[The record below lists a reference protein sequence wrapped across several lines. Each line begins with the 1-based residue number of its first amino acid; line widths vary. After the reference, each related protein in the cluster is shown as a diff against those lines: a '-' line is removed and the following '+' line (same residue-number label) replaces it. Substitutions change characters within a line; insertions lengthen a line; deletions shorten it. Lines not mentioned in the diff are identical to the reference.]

1 MYSTQD
7 NELPKFIFGQ
17 AQPEILQ
24 AQNLDLE
31 EEAQSELWQ
40 PSDLPIESF
49 DLENDNMLSPDT
61 EFILNLIEP
70 EDLIGAP
77 DANFD
82 QDSGASEDAAGQEV
96 LPYEES
102 DNSSSDDPMWPENH
116 YSFNNVSEPQFED
129 FDSMAHSISVSQ
141 PPLGLVLLESA
152 HVSSNQ
158 PIVAEPQIESLAVAD
173 QNPSRVVQASSLV
186 VSSMTAMPVIRDNRP
201 LQNLSGLDELT
212 VGLEDRE
219 IFNPQAIEIDGGKAA
234 PVDRRAVELQTV
246 RPRGYRTLAPDA
258 QVWPLKRPRAQGEQ
272 NSYRPDS
279 NWNLFYIFFGFV
291 LLVVPA
297 LVQRFYYN

>member
-1 MYSTQD
+1 
-7 NELPKFIFGQ
+7 
-17 AQPEILQ
+17 
-24 AQNLDLE
+24 
-31 EEAQSELWQ
+31 
-40 PSDLPIESF
+40 
-49 DLENDNMLSPDT
+49 MLSPDT
-61 EFILNLIEP
+61 EFILNLIET

-82 QDSGASEDAAGQEV
+82 QDSGASKDAAGQEV

-102 DNSSSDDPMWPENH
+102 DNSSADDPMWPQNH
-116 YSFNNVSEPQFED
+116 FSFKMVSEPQSED
-129 FDSMAHSISVSQ
+129 IDSMAHSISVSQ
-141 PPLGLVLLESA
+141 PPLGLGLLESA

-158 PIVAEPQIESLAVAD
+158 QIFAEPQIESLAVAD
-173 QNPSRVVQASSLV
+173 QNPNRVVQASPLV
-186 VSSMTAMPVIRDNRP
+186 VHISSMRAMPVIRDIRP

-212 VGLEDRE
+212 VGLEQRE

-234 PVDRRAVELQTV
+234 PVDRRAVELQAV

-272 NSYRPDS
+272 NSYRPES
-279 NWNLFYIFFGFV
+279 NWNLFYIFVGFV